1 MCGIAGFLSENFESS
16 FEDNLNQMAGTL
28 HHRGPDDQGQ
38 WSDTNSGIGLCH
50 TRLSI
55 LDLSA
60 AGHQPMSSAS
70 GRYTLVYN
78 GEIYNHIT
86 LRNKLESEEKIIQ
99 WRGTSDTETL
109 LACFEKWG
117 MKQTL
122 EKIRGMFAIALWDN
136 LEKKLYLARDR
147 YGEKPLYYGWQKDTF
162 LFGSELKAIKK
173 HPSFQG
179 KINRDALNLF
189 IKYSYIQAPYSIYEG
204 IHKLEPGTFLCLEV
218 DNKLKSKN
226 RDVKAEIYWSLEET
240 SKCALNHIQSLD
252 ETKAI
257 KQLDELLS
265 NVIEEQM
272 ISDVPLGS
280 FLSGG
285 IDSSTI
291 TAIMQAQSE
300 RPVETFTIGFNEQ
313 DYDEAKCAKAISN
326 HLGTR
331 HEEFYVSPQEALDVI
346 PLLPSLYDEP
356 FADIS
361 QIPTYLL
368 SKLTKQR
375 VTVALSGDGG
385 DEIFGGYNRYIGV
398 EKIWNLIKNL
408 PSPFRKTIKKSF
420 FSLASEKSNNKLTEM
435 MEFLPDRFQLS
446 LASDKI
452 NKVMNSIDAKNKED
466 IFLRVLKSTEETENL
481 VLKGREPKIILDEK
495 DTWPEFEDFE
505 HQMMYLDAMTYLP
518 NDILVKVDR
527 AAMGVSL
534 ETRVPFLDPRVTEFA
549 WGLPLNMKIRDG
561 KGKWI
566 LNQLLSKY
574 IPAELLNRPKMG
586 FSVPLEEWLRGPL
599 KVWAE
604 EMLSEKRLNSEG
616 FFNTDEI
623 RKKWLEHRSGKRDWS
638 KLLWNILM
646 FQAWLDEEL
655 LYEK

>member
-1 MCGIAGFLSENFESS
+1 MCGIAGFLSGNFTSS
-16 FEDNLNQMAGTL
+16 FEDSLNQMAGAL
-28 HHRGPDDQGQ
+28 HHRGPDDHGH

-55 LDLSA
+55 LDLTS

-70 GRYTLVYN
+70 GRYVLVYN
-78 GEIYNHIT
+78 GEIYNHKT
-86 LRNKLESEEKIIQ
+86 LRNVLECEEKILQ

-109 LACFEKWG
+109 LAGFEKWG

-122 EKIRGMFAIALWDN
+122 EKIRGMFAIALWDS

-162 LFGSELKAIKK
+162 LFGSELKALKK

-179 KINRDALNLF
+179 EINRDALNLF

-218 DNKLKSKN
+218 ENKFESKN
-226 RDVKAEIYWSLEET
+226 INLKPEIYWSLEET
-240 SKCALNHIQSLD
+240 SKYALSHTQILD

-265 NVIEEQM
+265 NVIQEQM
-272 ISDVPLGS
+272 ISDVPIGS

-300 RPVETFTIGFNEQ
+300 RPIETFTIGFNEQ
-313 DYDEAKCAKAISN
+313 GYDEAKCAKAISR

-331 HEEFYVSPQEALDVI
+331 HEEFYVSPHEALDII
-346 PLLPSLYDEP
+346 PLIPRLYDEP

-361 QIPTYLL
+361 QIPTFLL
-368 SKLTKQR
+368 AKLTRQR
-375 VTVALSGDGG
+375 VTVALSGDAG
-385 DEIFGGYNRYIGV
+385 DETFGGYNRYIWVG
-398 EKIWNLIKNL
+398 KIWNIIKILPRPLRKGIKNAFFTVSSAESNNIIGSILNSL
-408 PSPFRKTIKKSF
+408 PVSHQ
-420 FSLASEKSNNKLTEM
+420 FSLPT
-435 MEFLPDRFQLS
+435 
-446 LASDKI
+446 DKI
-452 NKVMNSIDAKNKED
+452 NKVMSSLAAQSKQE
-466 IFLRVLKSTEETENL
+466 IFLKILTSFEEVDSL
-481 VLKGREPKIILDEK
+481 VLEAKEPKIILNEK
-495 DTWPEFEDFE
+495 EKWPEFKCFE

-534 ETRVPFLDPRVTEFA
+534 ETRVPFLDPRITDFA
-549 WGLPLNMKIRDG
+549 WRLPLNMKIRDG

-574 IPAELLNRPKMG
+574 IPLDLLNRPKMG
-586 FSVPLEEWLRGPL
+586 FSVPIGDWLRGPL
-599 KVWAE
+599 KGWADE
-604 EMLSEKRLNSEG
+604 LLCEKRLHSEG
-616 FFNTDEI
+616 YLNAGCI
-623 RKKWLEHRSGKRDWS
+623 REKWEEHSTGKSDWS
-638 KLLWNILM
+638 RLLWNVLM
-646 FQAWLDEEL
+646 FQAWLEEQNI
-655 LYEK
+655 